1 MENNNYDE
9 NLEQL
14 IHDGD
19 KRSYSGRLER
29 LKFLLSIESQ
39 NEYPASAL
47 AHEYFEEGRLCW
59 YAGAF
64 VATIVMVQL
73 SFEELLRSHYRVAK
87 GIGGKLSSG
96 KEVNNAGFY
105 ELINEAENDG
115 YISRQEAESLH
126 GLRKNIRNPFVHVK
140 DIEVNANGKQ
150 TFRKPNFFT
159 QTLKIAARVVLG
171 SDVVDEAKGAV
182 QLLVTLFPEISSRYG
197 GL

>member
-19 KRSYSGRLER
+19 KRSYNGRLER

-47 AHEYFEEGRLCW
+47 AHEYFEEARLCW
-59 YAGAF
+59 YVGAF

-87 GIGGKLSSG
+87 GIGGKLRSG

-159 QTLKIAARVVLG
+159 QTLKIVAPEVLG
-171 SDVVDEAKGAV
+171 SDVVDEAKGAI

>member
-1 MENNNYDE
+1 MENDNYNGD
-9 NLEQL
+9 LARL

-19 KRSYSGRLER
+19 KRSYNGRLER

-47 AHEYFEEGRLCW
+47 AHEYFEEARLCW
-59 YAGAF
+59 YVGAF
-64 VATIVMVQL
+64 VSTIVMVQL
-73 SFEELLRSHYRVAK
+73 SLEELLRSHYRVAK

-96 KEVNNAGFY
+96 KEVNNAGFC
-105 ELINEAENDG
+105 ELINEAENDR

-126 GLRKNIRNPFVHVK
+126 GMRKNIRNPFVHIK
-140 DIEVNANGKQ
+140 DIEVNANAKR

-159 QTLKIAARVVLG
+159 QTLKILAPEVLK
-171 SDVVDEAKGAV
+171 SDVANEAKGAI